1 MIHVLIHFMFIVTN
15 IQTNPSK
22 LKFTW
27 REVATNDFILNA
39 LQGDRRGE
47 RCEWPM
53 IMAYRNFVNFVQ
65 QYGAAPLRASPFFG
79 LIADEEHKTLLEQ
92 ILPVVIMEND
102 VRAIVVDALSSS
114 AITFISKKL
123 SIEQHVI
130 SLSNQQTA
138 IMIAR
143 SFGVHRTS
151 EADASVGVIQTIG
164 RRPEK
169 VEIEKMPCTDSC
181 RMLL

>member
-1 MIHVLIHFMFIVTN
+1 MFIVTN
-15 IQTNPSK
+15 IQPNPSK

-79 LIADEEHKTLLEQ
+79 LMTDEEHKALLAQ
-92 ILPVVIMEND
+92 LLPVVIMGNH
-102 VRAIVVDALSSS
+102 VRAFVVDANSSS
-114 AITFISKKL
+114 AIASISKKL
-123 SIEQHVI
+123 SIEQHTDYDIENI
-130 SLSNQQTA
+130 SVDTLEIVLQEWKEKDSQDAQ
-138 IMIAR
+138 
-143 SFGVHRTS
+143 SFHQREHKNEV
-151 EADASVGVIQTIG
+151 
-164 RRPEK
+164 
-169 VEIEKMPCTDSC
+169 
-181 RMLL
+181 LLNKLL